1 MGPIKSAAVAF
12 ILSMGGFLA
21 YHLLA
26 SPPGG
31 IGEFQGIQDLGQW
44 ATPASAIIAAI
55 VFIFA
60 LFAKAA
66 SKTE

>member
-1 MGPIKSAAVAF
+1 MGPVKSAIIAF

-26 SPPGG
+26 SPNG
-31 IGEFQGIQDLGQW
+31 IGDFKGLQDLGQW
-44 ATPASAIIAAI
+44 ATPVSAIIAG
-55 VFIFA
+55 VIFVIA
-60 LFAKAA
+60 LFGKAA

>member
-1 MGPIKSAAVAF
+1 MNPVKSAIVAF

-26 SPPGG
+26 SPNG
-31 IGEFQGIQDLGQW
+31 IGDFKGLQDLGQW
-44 ATPASAIIAAI
+44 ATPVSALIAAI
-55 VFIFA
+55 VFIIA

>member
-1 MGPIKSAAVAF
+1 MGPVKSAIVAF
-12 ILSMGGFLA
+12 VLSMGGFLA

-26 SPPGG
+26 APGG
-31 IGEFQGIQDLGQW
+31 IGEFQGLQDLGQW

-55 VFIFA
+55 VFVIA
-60 LFAKAA
+60 VFAKAA

>member
-1 MGPIKSAAVAF
+1 MGPIKSAILAF
-12 ILSMGGFLA
+12 VLSMGAFLA

-26 SPPGG
+26 SPNG
-31 IGEFQGIQDLGQW
+31 IGDFKGLQDLGQW
-44 ATPASAIIAAI
+44 ATPVSALIAAI
-55 VFIFA
+55 IFIIA

>member
-1 MGPIKSAAVAF
+1 MGPIKSAIFAF
-12 ILSMGGFLA
+12 LLSMGGFLT

-26 SPPGG
+26 SPNG
-31 IGEFQGIQDLGQW
+31 ISDYNGLQDLGQW
-44 ATPASAIIAAI
+44 ATPASGLIAAI
-55 VFIFA
+55 VFIIA

>member
-1 MGPIKSAAVAF
+1 MGPIKSAILAF
-12 ILSMGGFLA
+12 LLCMGGFLT

-26 SPPGG
+26 SPNG
-31 IGEFQGIQDLGQW
+31 IGDFKGIQDLGQW
-44 ATPASAIIAAI
+44 ATPVSGMIAAI
-55 VFIFA
+55 VFIIA